1 MKISRVILSTTFL
14 SMLVIACQRNS
25 NSILNKSD
33 DTYKIKIGSQV
44 NNNIDTFKVTS
55 QRVKSN
61 ERFYPN
67 TSIVSDVP
75 SQSIYANSATLT
87 PLSPELSDYDARNSY
102 NPTAQPILKNPFLNS
117 YIWPFSKLEI
127 GLDNDIFDNTDRY
140 YTNGIF
146 ITYSSP
152 AFAFWRINS
161 ILPVSNRNC
170 MEYNTLEL
178 HHAMFT
184 PLTTKVAPTL
194 KNDRPYSSILYLR
207 FSRKSVIPEKGLS
220 LKASIDIGVIGK
232 AAGGDFLQKSVHAG
246 LPANDEPMGWDTQI
260 ANDFIINYTYEIRQR
275 FFTKGTFN
283 AFSINSVS
291 LGTLNTSASSGIG
304 FRISTDKD
312 FLSPLPSTLNELSN
326 RSSRAWKC
334 SFETNISGTAVAY
347 NATLNGG
354 LMNKTSIFV
363 LKPNEIERLLVNVEM
378 SFNARY
384 KKYGIQFAQNYLSKE
399 FTKGKCHYWGRIGL
413 TIGF

>member
-1 MKISRVILSTTFL
+1 
-14 SMLVIACQRNS
+14 MLITACQPNT
-25 NSILNKSD
+25 NNTLNKSEESNK
-33 DTYKIKIGSQV
+33 TKINNQL
-44 NNNIDTFKVTS
+44 NNNTDIVKVTCKKVNS
-55 QRVKSN
+55 EKYN
-61 ERFYPN
+61 N
-67 TSIVSDVP
+67 TYSAISP
-75 SQSIYANSATLT
+75 EEASQSNYLNSSLLT
-87 PLSPELSDYDARNSY
+87 PLSPVLSDYNASNSY
-102 NPTAQPILKNPFLNS
+102 NPASQSILKNPSLNS
-117 YIWPFSKLEI
+117 YIWPFSKFEI

-140 YTNGIF
+140 YTNGIY
-146 ITYSSP
+146 ITYTSP

-184 PLTTKVAPTL
+184 PLTTKVTPTL

-207 FSRKSVIPEKGLS
+207 FSRKSEIPDKGLS
-220 LKASIDIGVIGK
+220 LKASFDIGVIGK
-232 AAGGDFLQKSVHAG
+232 AAGGELLQKGVHAG
-246 LPANDEPMGWDTQI
+246 LPTNDEPMGWDTQI
-260 ANDFIINYTYEIRQR
+260 ANDFIINYTYELRQR

-283 AFSINSVS
+283 AYSINSAS

-304 FRISTDKD
+304 IRISTDKD

-326 RSSRAWKC
+326 RSSRVWKC
-334 SFETNISGTAVAY
+334 SFETNITGTAVAY

-363 LKPNEIERLLVNVEM
+363 LKPHEIERLLVNVEM

-413 TIGF
+413 SIGF